1 MLGSKLI
8 RRYHM
13 LDVNKSSYILRELKA
28 LEYGIPSTIVSL
40 YKLTMNQTMVAYNL
54 IRKVPMEDVKSSVV
68 GW

>member
-1 MLGSKLI
+1 
-8 RRYHM
+8 M